1 MADENTK
8 VQLVESD
15 IPGAELPKP
24 AEFCTVAIL
33 KRWLS
38 CRGAKVSG
46 NRKDLIKRVND
57 YINNGLSNNLVD
69 PDGGVNVQKKRLKLG
84 LIQEVNPTCNAEFP
98 AEGCPTFDELLDS
111 VKDIEEIVEKTKGQY
126 ETRMWFDVRQPRITA
141 SKSKRC
147 LLRATTSPTK
157 AVSEVLYPK
166 QVQTNAMKDGI
177 ESESSIIQTFEHET
191 GNKVLKSGFF
201 ISDTHPFLEASPDGL
216 VDEDKI
222 VEVKKIVLKEGESLE
237 DGMCRLGIY
246 KRFEQQLVLNNNHKY
261 YYQIQQQLFCA
272 KRSIC
277 YFIVSSARGTHRDT
291 VQFDSAFWE
300 NILPRLESFYF
311 DHVFPE
317 LVYPRILT
325 GESRWN
331 KDLQFP
337 RLA

>member
-1 MADENTK
+1 MDSHIIPHTLPEKELLPPSEPECINRTPAKWEVVSPVKDAP
-8 VQLVESD
+8 LSMSD
-15 IPGAELPKP
+15 IEQKALR
-24 AEFCTVAIL
+24 A
-33 KRWLS
+33 
-38 CRGAKVSG
+38 
-46 NRKDLIKRVND
+46 
-57 YINNGLSNNLVD
+57 
-69 PDGGVNVQKKRLKLG
+69 KKRL
-84 LIQEVNPTCNAEFP
+84 F
-98 AEGCPTFDELLDS
+98 DS
-111 VKDIEEIVEKTKGQY
+111 VNDIEEIVEKTKGQH

-147 LLRATTSPTK
+147 LLRPTTSPTK

-201 ISDTHPFLEASPDGL
+201 ISDTHPFLGASPDGL

>member
-1 MADENTK
+1 M
-8 VQLVESD
+8 
-15 IPGAELPKP
+15 
-24 AEFCTVAIL
+24 
-33 KRWLS
+33 
-38 CRGAKVSG
+38 
-46 NRKDLIKRVND
+46 
-57 YINNGLSNNLVD
+57 
-69 PDGGVNVQKKRLKLG
+69 
-84 LIQEVNPTCNAEFP
+84 
-98 AEGCPTFDELLDS
+98 
-111 VKDIEEIVEKTKGQY
+111 
-126 ETRMWFDVRQPRITA
+126 
-141 SKSKRC
+141 
-147 LLRATTSPTK
+147 
-157 AVSEVLYPK
+157 SEVLYPK
-166 QVQTNAMKDGI
+166 QGQTNALKDGI

-201 ISDTHPFLEASPDGL
+201 ISDTYPFLGASPDGL

-261 YYQIQQQLFCA
+261 YYQTQQQLFCA

-291 VQFDSAFWE
+291 VQFDSAFWG

-317 LVYPRILT
+317 LVYPTILT

-331 KDLQFP
+331 KELQFP

>member
-8 VQLVESD
+8 VQLVKSD

-98 AEGCPTFDELLDS
+98 ADGFQVGISCVPRIGYNHIWKYL
-111 VKDIEEIVEKTKGQY
+111 IEDVEFKKQLSVEKPIVKGY
-126 ETRMWFDVRQPRITA
+126 NFFKSGKVLGLY
-141 SKSKRC
+141 SKSENGLVYVK
-147 LLRATTSPTK
+147 S
-157 AVSEVLYPK
+157 
-166 QVQTNAMKDGI
+166 QVQPSYSKGGSVYAVKI
-177 ESESSIIQTFEHET
+177 FEHET

-201 ISDTHPFLEASPDGL
+201 ISDTHPFLGASPDGL

-277 YFIVSSARGTHRDT
+277 YFIVSSVRGTHRDT

-300 NILPRLESFYF
+300 NIMPRLESFYF